1 MLSEGRECA
10 CYDSCSNDGMYCM
23 MPRGGNCCAIPRSLC
38 SNGHPIRVMGRMGAE
53 MLSRRDMLVAS
64 AASCLFLSG
73 CGTAQGG
80 RPKLRISI
88 TGKGEGDTRLLFKA
102 AGIRPEGFD
111 LVYSEFQSG
120 HLVVE
125 ALNGGSLDYGGMSE
139 IPPIFAAASTIQSF
153 RQIAVAHGDV
163 NNQVVLVP
171 KGSKARSIADLK
183 GKRVGYVRATTS
195 QYFLIRMLE
204 DVGLT
209 WGDITPVAMG
219 VSDGAAAFSQG
230 ALDGWAIYGFPI
242 QRAIATEGARILKTA
257 YGILSGNYLV
267 SSHVDALADPEKA
280 KIIGEYL
287 ALVQQGFGWA
297 ANHQDEWAGIIAQ
310 DIGVPRDYVLDQFRH
325 KSASYELRPVTPE
338 AIASQQRVADLFFQ
352 QKLLPKAVD
361 VRPLWDDRFNA
372 DIPKRG

>member
-1 MLSEGRECA
+1 MF
-10 CYDSCSNDGMYCM
+10 
-23 MPRGGNCCAIPRSLC
+23 
-38 SNGHPIRVMGRMGAE
+38 
-53 MLSRRDMLVAS
+53 SRRSFLGAGVAS
-64 AASCLFLSG
+64 SGLILSG
-73 CGTAQGG
+73 CGAGAGG
-80 RPKLRISI
+80 RPRLRVSI

-102 AGIRPEGFD
+102 AGIKPEGFD
-111 LVYSEFQSG
+111 LTYSEFQSG

-204 DVGLT
+204 EVGLT
-209 WGDITPVAMG
+209 WDDITPVAMG

-230 ALDGWAIYGFPI
+230 SLDGWAIYGFPI
-242 QRAIATEGARILKTA
+242 QRAIATEGARILRTA

-267 SSHVDALADPEKA
+267 SAHVDALKDPEKA
-280 KIIGEYL
+280 RIIGEYL
-287 ALVQQGFGWA
+287 GLVQRGYGWA
-297 ANHQDEWAGIIAQ
+297 AAHQDEWAGIIAQ
-310 DIGVPRDYVLDQFRH
+310 DIGVPRAHVLDQFRR
-325 KSASYELRPVTPE
+325 KSATYELRPVTDE
-338 AIASQQRVADLFFQ
+338 AIASQQQVADLFFS

-361 VRPLWDDRFNA
+361 VKPLWDNRFNA

>member
-1 MLSEGRECA
+1 
-10 CYDSCSNDGMYCM
+10 
-23 MPRGGNCCAIPRSLC
+23 
-38 SNGHPIRVMGRMGAE
+38 
-53 MLSRRDMLVAS
+53 MLSRRGFIGAG
-64 AASCLFLSG
+64 AASCLVLAG
-73 CGTAQGG
+73 CSAGKGG
-80 RPKLRISI
+80 RPRLRVSI

-102 AGIRPEGFD
+102 AGIKPEGFD
-111 LVYSEFQSG
+111 IAYSEFQSG

-204 DVGLT
+204 QVGLT
-209 WGDITPVAMG
+209 WDDITPVAMG

-230 ALDGWAIYGFPI
+230 ALDAWAIYGFPI

-257 YGILSGNYLV
+257 FGILSGNYLV
-267 SSHVDALADPEKA
+267 SAHVDALADPEKA
-280 KIIGEYL
+280 QIIGDYL
-287 ALVQQGFGWA
+287 VLVQKAYGWA
-297 ANHQDEWAGIIAQ
+297 ASNQDAWSKIIAQ
-310 DIGVPRDYVLDQFRH
+310 DIGVPHADVVDQFKR

-338 AIASQQRVADLFFQ
+338 SIASQQRVADLFFQ

-361 VRPLWDDRFNA
+361 VRPLWDDRFNGI
-372 DIPKRG
+372 IPKRG